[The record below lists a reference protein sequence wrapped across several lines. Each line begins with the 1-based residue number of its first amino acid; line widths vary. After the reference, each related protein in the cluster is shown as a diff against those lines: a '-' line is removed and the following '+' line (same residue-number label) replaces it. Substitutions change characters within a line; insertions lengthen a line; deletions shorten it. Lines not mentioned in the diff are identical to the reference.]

1 MSRKRKPSGRKLPDK
16 GRRSRRRPIMTREL
30 RQRFLIVCEGEKTEP
45 NYFRSFRVHVDVK
58 VIGTGKD
65 TTDVVEYANRL
76 QKEAARRAEAYD
88 QVWAVFDRDDFSAE
102 KFNRAIQVARNKG
115 ILAAYSNPSF
125 ELWFLLHFDDR
136 QSPITRRDCGDL
148 LSKRLGMPYRK
159 NQVGLRNYLL
169 HLEEQAIERAER
181 LCNSYPQHNP
191 AKDNPCTAVY
201 QLVKELNR
209 HSR

>member
-1 MSRKRKPSGRKLPDK
+1 MSRKRKPSGQKLPDK
-16 GRRSRRRPIMTREL
+16 GRKSRRRPIMTREL

-45 NYFRSFRVHVDVK
+45 NYFRSFRAQVDVK

-65 TTDVVEYANRL
+65 TIGVVEYANRL
-76 QKEAARRAEAYD
+76 KKEATRKAEAYD

-102 KFNRAIQVARNKG
+102 KFNGAIQIARRKE
-115 ILAAYSNPSF
+115 IRAAYSNPSF
-125 ELWFLLHFDDR
+125 ELWFLLHFDER
-136 QSPITRRDCGDL
+136 RSPITRKDCGVL
-148 LSKRLGMPYRK
+148 LSKRLGKPYRK
-159 NQVGLRNYLL
+159 NQVGLRDYFLPF
-169 HLEEQAIERAER
+169 EEQAIERAER

-191 AKDNPCTAVY
+191 ANDNPCTAVY